1 MSNLQIFWIKA
12 LFVVKWNLVIK
23 LHSSNIRLYVLVETT
38 WSKSCSELVG
48 IFRFNPGIRN
58 RPSAWSELSELAWS
72 TNLRCRASALS
83 APRSLP
89 NLNSCHW
96 FQPQLEAFIARSRQI
111 LITSIYLMHILSRF
125 IKDLKI
131 RELVS
136 LSWGGS
142 WGWIVCNVPYDFT
155 Q

>member
-131 RELVS
+131 RELDS
-136 LSWGGS
+136 LS